1 MPEPPIRPPGAE
13 TSGIALEGNVPFN
26 KLLLFN
32 KNLDS
37 LGSIFYGI
45 AVHISRVKVVDSPIN
60 PGAHLVAP
68 VLAQLDRGDVG
79 VGVVQSDEGGGR
91 LGFGVLHHLPVVLRR
106 RHKGLLPR
114 QENIGGVVVLVGVLE
129 NFMGACCHHQVTS
142 KSRNISYK

>member
-1 MPEPPIRPPGAE
+1 M
-13 TSGIALEGNVPFN
+13 FD
-26 KLLLFN
+26 

-37 LGSIFYGI
+37 LGSIFYGT
-45 AVHISRVKVVDSPIN
+45 AVHISGVEVVDSPIN

-79 VGVVQSDEGGGR
+79 VGVVQADEGGGR
-91 LGFGVLHHLPVVLRR
+91 LGLGVLHHLPVVLRC

-129 NFMGACCHHQVTS
+129 NFMGACCHHQVTPE
-142 KSRNISYK
+142 SRNISCK